1 MSFKNQCIYW
11 HNYFRTLHQV
21 PNVTWSNSLQKEAE
35 DWVKY
40 LAENNTFE
48 HSKKNPGNLYLSHP
62 NEYPEEYCSDAIQWF
77 HSEEKFYNYD
87 KPGYSQAA
95 GHFTTVVWR
104 NSKEIGAAWAIRKDK
119 RLVVSIKYNPGG
131 NYLGYFRKNVLPP
144 IARTL
149 GSKWPY
155 TPPKFTWCPVRPTT
169 DPTEPAAGKGM
180 ICSLYLVIGSL
191 IFAGLML

>member
-1 MSFKNQCIYW
+1 M
-11 HNYFRTLHQV
+11 
-21 PNVTWSNSLQKEAE
+21 
-35 DWVKY
+35 
-40 LAENNTFE
+40 
-48 HSKKNPGNLYLSHP
+48 
-62 NEYPEEYCSDAIQWF
+62 
-77 HSEEKFYNYD
+77 
-87 KPGYSQAA
+87 
-95 GHFTTVVWR
+95 VWR

-131 NYLGYFRKNVLPP
+131 NYVGYFGKNVFPP

-155 TPPKFTWCPVRPTT
+155 SPPKFTWCPVLVRPTT
-169 DPTEPAAGKGM
+169 DPPTTNSPTTDPQTTDPPTTDPTDPNVVPAAGKGM

>member
-1 MSFKNQCIYW
+1 MLLVLLVCYTAVFIVVTQRSSPQEEALRDDSENGCVADYLCFLMPGLKFKIKLSAFFGLFVF
-11 HNYFRTLHQV
+11 YFQ
-21 PNVTWSNSLQKEAE
+21 
-35 DWVKY
+35 
-40 LAENNTFE
+40 
-48 HSKKNPGNLYLSHP
+48 
-62 NEYPEEYCSDAIQWF
+62 
-77 HSEEKFYNYD
+77 
-87 KPGYSQAA
+87 
-95 GHFTTVVWR
+95 VVWR

>member
-1 MSFKNQCIYW
+1 MLLVLLVCYTAVFIVVKQRSSPQEEALRDDSGNGCVADYLCFMPGLKFKIK
-11 HNYFRTLHQV
+11 L
-21 PNVTWSNSLQKEAE
+21 
-35 DWVKY
+35 
-40 LAENNTFE
+40 NTF
-48 HSKKNPGNLYLSHP
+48 SLLS
-62 NEYPEEYCSDAIQWF
+62 AF
-77 HSEEKFYNYD
+77 FGLFVFYF
-87 KPGYSQAA
+87 Q
-95 GHFTTVVWR
+95 VVWR

-155 TPPKFTWCPVRPTT
+155 SPPEFTWCPVRPTT

-180 ICSLYLVIGSL
+180 ICSFYLVIGSL
-191 IFAGLML
+191 IFAGLMS

>member
-1 MSFKNQCIYW
+1 MLLVLLVCYTAVFIVVTQRSFPQEEALRDDSENGCVADYLFFLMPGLKFKIKLPSLSAFFGLFVF
-11 HNYFRTLHQV
+11 YFQ
-21 PNVTWSNSLQKEAE
+21 
-35 DWVKY
+35 
-40 LAENNTFE
+40 
-48 HSKKNPGNLYLSHP
+48 
-62 NEYPEEYCSDAIQWF
+62 
-77 HSEEKFYNYD
+77 
-87 KPGYSQAA
+87 
-95 GHFTTVVWR
+95 VVWR

-131 NYLGYFRKNVLPP
+131 NYRGYFRKNVLPP